1 MSARIA
7 KSNPAMKLIV
17 LFTASFSW
25 AFQQPDILPK
35 YQYRDP
41 VTSDLLLCDQCP
53 PGTAVKR
60 HCTADT
66 PTECQVCP
74 ERHFAE
80 NWHWGDTCQYCTSVC
95 KERQLVKQQCNSTHD
110 QLCECAPGFHLV
122 VEFCITHS
130 SCPPGYGVTALGT
143 PVSDTTCERCP
154 AGHFSSRDSSTEP
167 CQPHKNCSG
176 LGLKT
181 LRWGTSTSNS
191 LCTNKTASPECSQQ
205 HSLCQTDVNLCE
217 EAVFQ
222 SLSSLRLSSVPVERL
237 LESLPGRRVDHKSLE
252 KVKKA
257 CSPQQQVLQ
266 LLRLWREQNKDHDK
280 MYGIIQGVNLCEK
293 KVSRCNSL
301 KNLTLEDLL
310 KVTNSLPGV
319 KVKLEDVRAV
329 VSTCLPQQYILQL
342 LHLWKMANYDLDLAK
357 GLSHSLRV
365 LRNNGAPR
373 HLLKGLKK
381 FSRII
386 GTTSTHK
393 LYEKMFVSMLHD
405 ESCFKAHKPL
415 NE

>member
-1 MSARIA
+1 M
-7 KSNPAMKLIV
+7 
-17 LFTASFSW
+17 
-25 AFQQPDILPK
+25 
-35 YQYRDP
+35 
-41 VTSDLLLCDQCP
+41 
-53 PGTAVKR
+53 
-60 HCTADT
+60 
-66 PTECQVCP
+66 VCS
-74 ERHFAE
+74 R
-80 NWHWGDTCQYCTSVC
+80 GVC

-143 PVSDTTCERCP
+143 PP
-154 AGHFSSRDSSTEP
+154 LYKQNGFS
-167 CQPHKNCSG
+167 
-176 LGLKT
+176 
-181 LRWGTSTSNS
+181 
-191 LCTNKTASPECSQQ
+191 ECSQQ

-237 LESLPGRRVDHKSLE
+237 LESLPGRRVDRKSLE

-293 KVSRCNSL
+293 KVSRCNGL

-310 KVTNSLPGV
+310 KVTDSLPGV

-329 VSTCLPQQYILQL
+329 VSTCLPQQDILQL

-373 HLLKGLKK
+373 HLLRGLKK

-393 LYEKMFVSMLHD
+393 MYEKMFVSMLHD

>member
-1 MSARIA
+1 M
-7 KSNPAMKLIV
+7 
-17 LFTASFSW
+17 
-25 AFQQPDILPK
+25 
-35 YQYRDP
+35 
-41 VTSDLLLCDQCP
+41 
-53 PGTAVKR
+53 
-60 HCTADT
+60 
-66 PTECQVCP
+66 
-74 ERHFAE
+74 
-80 NWHWGDTCQYCTSVC
+80 
-95 KERQLVKQQCNSTHD
+95 
-110 QLCECAPGFHLV
+110 
-122 VEFCITHS
+122 
-130 SCPPGYGVTALGT
+130 
-143 PVSDTTCERCP
+143 
-154 AGHFSSRDSSTEP
+154 
-167 CQPHKNCSG
+167 
-176 LGLKT
+176 
-181 LRWGTSTSNS
+181 
-191 LCTNKTASPECSQQ
+191 
-205 HSLCQTDVNLCE
+205 
-217 EAVFQ
+217 FQ

-319 KVKLEDVRAV
+319 KVKLEDVQAV

-393 LYEKMFVSMLHD
+393 MYEKMFVSMLHD

>member
-17 LFTASFSW
+17 LFTASLSW
-25 AFQQPDILPK
+25 AFQQQAVPPK
-35 YQYRDP
+35 YQCRDP

-53 PGTAVKR
+53 PGTAVKQ

-66 PTECQVCP
+66 PTECQACP
-74 ERHFAE
+74 EKHFAE

-95 KERQLVKQQCNSTHD
+95 KEKQLVKQQCNSTHD

-130 SCPPGYGVTALGT
+130 TCAPGYGVTALGT
-143 PVSDTTCERCP
+143 PVSDTVCERCP
-154 AGHFSSRDSSTEP
+154 AGHFSTGGSSTEP
-167 CQPHKNCSG
+167 CQPQRNCSD
-176 LGLKT
+176 LGFKT
-181 LRWGTSTSNS
+181 LRWGTSSS
-191 LCTNKTASPECSQQ
+191 DSICDKTPTLECSQ
-205 HSLCQTDVNLCE
+205 HPTLCHTDVTLCE

-222 SLSSLRLSSVPVERL
+222 SLSSLRLSSVPLERL
-237 LESLPGRRVDHKSLE
+237 LESLPGRRVDRKSLE
-252 KVKKA
+252 KLKKA

-266 LLRLWREQNKDHDK
+266 LLRLWREQNKDQDK
-280 MYGIIQGVNLCEK
+280 LYGIIQGVNHCER

-301 KNLTLEDLL
+301 KNLTLDDLL

-319 KVKLEDVRAV
+319 KVRQEDVQAV
-329 VSTCLPQQYILQL
+329 VSACLPRQYILQL
-342 LHLWKMANYDLDLAK
+342 LHLWKTANYDLDLAK

-365 LRNNGAPR
+365 MRSQGAPR
-373 HLLKGLKK
+373 YLLKGLKK
-381 FSRII
+381 ISRII
-386 GTTSTHK
+386 GTTSAHK
-393 LYEKMFVSMLHD
+393 MYEKMFVSMLQD